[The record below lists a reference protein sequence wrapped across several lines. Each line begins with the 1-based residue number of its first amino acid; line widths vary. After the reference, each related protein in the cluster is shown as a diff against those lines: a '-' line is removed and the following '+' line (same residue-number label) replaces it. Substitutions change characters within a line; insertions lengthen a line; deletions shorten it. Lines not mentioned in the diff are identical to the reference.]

1 MSFGYTEDLFD
12 SFYPREFALVLQSYN
27 WVFRRLNI

>member
-1 MSFGYTEDLFD
+1 MSFGYTEALFD
-12 SFYPREFALVLQSYN
+12 SFYPHEIALVLHLYN